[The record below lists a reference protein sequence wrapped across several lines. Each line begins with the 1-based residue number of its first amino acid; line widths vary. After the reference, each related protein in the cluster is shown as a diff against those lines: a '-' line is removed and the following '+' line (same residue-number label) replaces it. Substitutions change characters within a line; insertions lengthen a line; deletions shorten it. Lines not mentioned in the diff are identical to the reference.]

1 MKKYFQPFMNL
12 FASGYVVIMH
22 SKITFSI
29 ARNVIMI
36 GLLSKWRLR
45 DGVATLVCMSNFVIL
60 CHVVKSTGTCISDG

>member
-29 ARNVIMI
+29 ARKCDNDWFII
-36 GLLSKWRLR
+36 K
-45 DGVATLVCMSNFVIL
+45 VATP
-60 CHVVKSTGTCISDG
+60 